1 VLEPQLKLLIAD
13 DEAEIRAGISQIIPW
28 EANGVAVAGMAGNG
42 KEALELIRSIRPDIV
57 LLDIRMPLLN
67 GLEVLERIAGEP
79 GGPKVIILSGY
90 DDFQYCRRA
99 LRTGVIDYLLK
110 PCRPEEVL
118 NAVLKAK
125 AKINNEAGRETQGEN
140 GLRPGGENPELLRE
154 KLAVYL
160 IRHAA
165 IDYETSHSRWRS
177 YEMAI
182 PPQNIGVALIRIDLR
197 ENGAAG
203 DGVDNCA
210 DPAGASPEGPLLETV
225 EQIRTQ
231 IRRAILN
238 FLKQTPA
245 LSHFIAEYND
255 DLLIFWNLEAEA
267 VTGFAQRMERLLQ
280 SLELVL
286 PRRIIIGLGEPALDL
301 AGIHSAF
308 NSALLAVEHGFWEG
322 PGSVVRYSDV
332 AEGNAVD
339 PNLVYREQM
348 AVVQCVRTNDSRQ
361 LFPAMEAF
369 FAQLMRQGSKAYV
382 QKMVLALM
390 CSVYHVC
397 VERGIGTERIFGP
410 NLSVLDELPHLKTPD
425 ELQQRIYQCV
435 SRIVEEHPAH
445 ANQCNV
451 VNNALQYMEA
461 HYAEALSLEK
471 VAREVYVS
479 AGYLSALFKKVARK
493 NFVDCLHETRVAKAR
508 ELLRD
513 GRLKVYEVALRVGYK
528 DEKYF
533 SQIFKKVTGMTP
545 NQYRETTRVDL
556 F

>member
-1 VLEPQLKLLIAD
+1 MQEPQLKLLIAD
-13 DEAEIRAGISQIIPW
+13 DEPEIRAGISQIIPW
-28 EANGVAVAGMAGNG
+28 EANGIIVAGMAGNG
-42 KEALELIRSIRPDIV
+42 KEALELIQSLRPDIV
-57 LLDIRMPLLN
+57 LLDIRMPRLN

-79 GGPKVIILSGY
+79 GCPQVIILSGY

-118 NAVLKAK
+118 NAVLKVK
-125 AKINNEAGRETQGEN
+125 AKIRSEAGRGTSDEN
-140 GLRPGGENPELLRE
+140 GFQPGREKLERLRE

-165 IDYETSHSRWRS
+165 IDYETSRVRWDS
-177 YEMAI
+177 YEMPI
-182 PPQNIGVALIRIDLR
+182 PPHNIGVALIRIDLR
-197 ENGAAG
+197 ENGTAGEGMDHGGAALG
-203 DGVDNCA
+203 S
-210 DPAGASPEGPLLETV
+210 PPEGPLLETV
-225 EQIRTQ
+225 EQLRIQ
-231 IRRAILN
+231 IRRAIVN
-238 FLKQTPA
+238 FLKQSPV
-245 LSHFIAEYND
+245 LSHFITEYND
-255 DLLIFWNLEAEA
+255 DLLIFWNLAVEA
-267 VTGFAQRMERLLQ
+267 VAGFAKRMEGLLQ

-301 AGIHSAF
+301 AGIYSAF

-322 PGSVVRYSDV
+322 AASVVRYSDV
-332 AEGNAVD
+332 AEGNAAD

-361 LFPAMEAF
+361 VFSAVEAF

-382 QKMVLALM
+382 QKMVLSLM
-390 CSVYHVC
+390 CSIYYVC
-397 VERGIGTERIFGP
+397 VERGIRTERIFGP
-410 NLSVLDELPHLKTPD
+410 NLSILDELPHLKTPD
-425 ELQQRIYQCV
+425 ELQQRICRCIG
-435 SRIVEEHPAH
+435 RIVKEHPAH
-445 ANQCNV
+445 AHQWNV
-451 VNNALQYMEA
+451 VHNALQYMKE

-479 AGYLSALFKKVARK
+479 AGYLSALFTKVARK
-493 NFVDCLHETRVAKAR
+493 NFVDCLHEARVAKAR

-545 NQYRETTRVDL
+545 NQYRETTR
-556 F
+556 